1 MSFSPHWMSEEGRM
15 MQKGGKQK
23 QRKASIFIATEVKN
37 SLTFSWGFGFVTTAT
52 QCFLV
57 LLKAWKKHI
66 DSSKISNLNVPP
78 DKQQLCL
85 TEDLSWDNKE
95 YHSEK
100 NVNSC
105 KKSIPFSPN
114 MDRPELNYP
123 VKLPSFGLG
132 KKKIISTHPKNKN
145 NCEI

>member
-1 MSFSPHWMSEEGRM
+1 MSEEGRM

-105 KKSIPFSPN
+105 KKMYPFLTKYGQT
-114 MDRPELNYP
+114 RA
-123 VKLPSFGLG
+123 KLPSQTTQLWARQ
-132 KKKIISTHPKNKN
+132 KKNYFYTSKK
-145 NCEI
+145 